1 MLGNRQHTIPDLLK
15 ISRARWEIE
24 ESFRIMKTQMKARPV
39 YHRTDKAV
47 KAHFAICFIALFLYR
62 VLEHRLGEQF
72 TTDRILSTLRD
83 MNALYIQSEGFIPTF
98 KRTDLTDKLFETSGF
113 WLDTEIIMLKKL
125 KSIIAQTRR

>member
-1 MLGNRQHTIPDLLK
+1 
-15 ISRARWEIE
+15 
-24 ESFRIMKTQMKARPV
+24 MKTQMKARPV

>member
-1 MLGNRQHTIPDLLK
+1 
-15 ISRARWEIE
+15 
-24 ESFRIMKTQMKARPV
+24 
-39 YHRTDKAV
+39 
-47 KAHFAICFIALFLYR
+47 
-62 VLEHRLGEQF
+62 
-72 TTDRILSTLRD
+72 